1 MHPEVQQPVSEFGRV
16 DLDNPEDDSGHADED
31 ETEEPPPEDQ
41 EHLVVDDVQ
50 GEDAEGVDV
59 GLLPSCHPSLI
70 TNSTLFCWLLKIKV
84 RCEKSAPSTNA

>member
-50 GEDAEGVDV
+50 GQDAEGVNV
-59 GLLPSCHPSLI
+59 GLLPG
-70 TNSTLFCWLLKIKV
+70 
-84 RCEKSAPSTNA
+84 